1 LQFFIKKIYKFFSTV
16 NFFKFLLIK
25 TLDSELDPD
34 SQLGKLQDPDPHESG
49 LCRRTSCHRFFLKLL
64 YLLMFS
70 CLNLIVFSVI
80 VEPAKKDKK
89 RKSCPAAA
97 FASQIPAES
106 NAPPAQKRRSLA
118 PSASSTRLADVA
130 KGQPKAAKARPEA
143 AKARPEVAKARPEV
157 AKARLEV
164 AKARPEAATAEP
176 AKTWI
181 PDPDLS
187 YTCLLC
193 PGMYGI
199 P

>member
-1 LQFFIKKIYKFFSTV
+1 L
-16 NFFKFLLIK
+16 FLL
-25 TLDSELDPD
+25 
-34 SQLGKLQDPDPHESG
+34 
-49 LCRRTSCHRFFLKLL
+49 
-64 YLLMFS
+64 
-70 CLNLIVFSVI
+70 I

-118 PSASSTRLADVA
+118 PSTTRLADVA
-130 KGQPKAAKARPEA
+130 KGQPKVAKARPEVVKA
-143 AKARPEVAKARPEV
+143 RPEVSKARPEVAKARPD
-157 AKARLEV
+157 V

-176 AKTWI
+176 TKTWI

-193 PGMYGI
+193 TGMYTVVQIVHPTFPLLFGTV
-199 P
+199 PGFLFF